1 MLILEKQESYL
12 SRPHFCLQSGL
23 RLVVQSLSHVQLFA
37 TAWTVAHQTPLSM
50 GFPRQEYWSG
60 LIFSPPGDLSDPGI
74 QPMTPAL
81 QANSLP
87 TEPPGK
93 SQ

>member
-1 MLILEKQESYL
+1 MMMCMCVY
-12 SRPHFCLQSGL
+12 
-23 RLVVQSLSHVQLFA
+23 VQSLSHFQLFA

-74 QPMTPAL
+74 QPVTPAL

-87 TEPPGK
+87 TKPPRK